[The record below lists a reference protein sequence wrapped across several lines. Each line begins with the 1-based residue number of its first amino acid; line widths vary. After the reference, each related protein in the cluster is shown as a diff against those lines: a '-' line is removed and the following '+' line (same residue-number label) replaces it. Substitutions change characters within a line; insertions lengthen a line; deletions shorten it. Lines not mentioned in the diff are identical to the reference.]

1 MEKLRALIA
10 ALGGRRFLATMISGA
25 GTWVLAYTGHI
36 DGTAYQWTT
45 IGIVGAFITGST
57 AQKIQAPEV
66 AGTNPPQAPENRG

>member
-1 MEKLRALIA
+1 MGALRSLISSA
-10 ALGGRRFLATMISGA
+10 GGRRFLATMVSGA

-57 AQKIQAPEV
+57 TEKV